1 MCNVLQNE
9 QNITFSEVNVT
20 CVSPVP
26 LFIFPTHA
34 KMRRDMVFSKVKAAC
49 VSSHVSSHSQPI
61 PRCSRYCLFQ
71 VNAARVAF
79 LVFLHSLLHGGG
91 MESPVFFQFHLSMV
105 MECPV
110 FFQFHLSIPVPFQFL
125 LQFLFQFLSNFPFCG
140 FLMFPQKVRPHMC
153 TLTSSYGKCKGRCLI

>member
-110 FFQFHLSIPVPFQFL
+110 FFQFHLSIPVPLPVPFTVPFPIPFQFS
-125 LQFLFQFLSNFPFCG
+125 FLRISYVSPKSASTHVHTDEFL
-140 FLMFPQKVRPHMC
+140 R
-153 TLTSSYGKCKGRCLI
+153 